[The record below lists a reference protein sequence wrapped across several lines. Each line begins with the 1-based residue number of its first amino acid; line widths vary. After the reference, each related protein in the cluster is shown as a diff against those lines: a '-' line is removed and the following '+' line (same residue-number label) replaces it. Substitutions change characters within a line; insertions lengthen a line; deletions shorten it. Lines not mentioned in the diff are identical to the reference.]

1 MTKIKGWRRRRGD
14 KVTCVNISATI
25 KQRTFE
31 KEEVVT
37 SPSISVANSVVD
49 LDPVSGTTDVKHG

>member
-1 MTKIKGWRRRRGD
+1 MTKIKGRRRRRGD